1 MNCSRD
7 QSDRTQFQAMI
18 KSKNNQ
24 QCGSIPSIHPS
35 KPRAKNTHLSRQHSA
50 QRITVKFHINA
61 PQESKYTPS
70 SFFKLWRNRMV
81 YVGLCDNGMIAFAR
95 SCFFCGLWVAFDSP
109 FLWFVVLL
117 DSAVSL
123 FFMSSVVSF
132 CQNL

>member
-1 MNCSRD
+1 
-7 QSDRTQFQAMI
+7 
-18 KSKNNQ
+18 
-24 QCGSIPSIHPS
+24 
-35 KPRAKNTHLSRQHSA
+35 
-50 QRITVKFHINA
+50 
-61 PQESKYTPS
+61 
-70 SFFKLWRNRMV
+70 MV

-132 CQNL
+132 CQNLGTFEGCKKFQWIGCGFISI